1 MLIKKKKIPVKEII
15 LIGFLPSFL
24 KKIIYRLKG
33 YKIGSNVSFGI
44 GSVIIG
50 RDVIIGDNS
59 SFGLVSVVRANKINI
74 GRHVTI
80 GALTMIDTEQ
90 FSIDDDSRI
99 NEKVIVGGIKTPESL
114 LKIGKRA
121 IIMEYSF
128 INPTKPIIIGDDTGI
143 GGHCLLFTHGSWLS
157 QMDGFPVTFAP
168 ITLGDRVWLPWRVF
182 IMPGVEVGDEV
193 VIGANSLISK
203 NLPSN
208 VLAAGS
214 PAKILVENYPKK
226 ISEEK
231 RLHIFN
237 QIISDFLGYME
248 FNNYEVVYSKDEE
261 NISILLKKKKREHEI
276 FIAFNESSYSFKN
289 KNNLLILDYLTD
301 NQLINGASMVLNLND
316 KSRNGSS
323 EVGEEFTKFL
333 SRYGVR
339 FNRPN

>member
-33 YKIGSNVSFGI
+33 YKIGNNVSFGI

-50 RDVIIGDNS
+50 SDVIIGDNS

-80 GALTMIDTEQ
+80 GALTMIDTEK

-99 NEKVIVGGIKTPESL
+99 NEKVIVGGIKTPESM

-182 IMPGVEVGDEV
+182 IMPGVEIGNEV

-203 NLPSN
+203 SLPSN

-214 PAKILVENYPKK
+214 PAKILVENYPKQ

-231 RLHIFN
+231 RLNLFN

-248 FNNYEVVYSKDEE
+248 FNNYEIVYSKKEE

-276 FIAFNESSYSFKN
+276 FIAFNEVCHSFKN
-289 KNNLLILDYLTD
+289 KNNILILDYPSD
-301 NQLINGASMVLNLND
+301 NKLIDNTSMILNLNN
-316 KSRNGSS
+316 KSRSGSS